1 MSSDHLP
8 AHKASEPSQFR
19 THLQEFNCRISL
31 MAGLSSNGKLELAE
45 CYARLESLWQE
56 LEQTYWAQTD
66 QPPLES

>member
-1 MSSDHLP
+1 
-8 AHKASEPSQFR
+8 
-19 THLQEFNCRISL
+19 